1 MQAINYF
8 DLDAVLEESG
18 EAPPKDILGMIED
31 SSDDDDGGGGNDGDD
46 EE

>member
-1 MQAINYF
+1 MQEINYF
-8 DLDAVLEESG
+8 DLDAALEEGG
-18 EAPPKDILGMIED
+18 EAPLEDILEVIED